1 MRIWIVIA
9 MISMI
14 PVSIGAIATS
24 TVHAQSAPEEV
35 WEYSPYRIRVWVSL
49 SPTLG
54 LEESSKEE
62 LYRRIAECCEIDFG
76 ATSATEVGETPD
88 ALFGSV
94 LYHLDDLTVERMLSR
109 ELVLM
114 LSKSEEAK
122 KAFLEIQPRA
132 AQKILSDE
140 EKKKLSRRELE
151 ELKAKEDAE
160 ARAASLNSI
169 RTLDSVMDRIP
180 KVAVT
185 SLDYGALQRDMLPF
199 FVDKDIPVLA
209 DQLKPLLE
217 RKQALD
223 AQALEFRKKGT
234 PTLGTSDDTQRF
246 QQVLNDQSRLDRELQ
261 KLQPLLARKERDIKN
276 WRLLQEKSEK
286 FSGSV
291 DQLKED
297 LDSGKLFAAL
307 VPKSD
312 AAKFKEVAR
321 SIPTRFP
328 WQPEAL
334 LRDKD
339 KIVLVA
345 IDRDGEMI
353 SIRVKE
359 LDAFVRRIGLLE
371 SMVVRSLDEIPQ
383 AVAHLQRRA
392 FTPMA
397 RIEDNDN
404 KTAVIRVRAVGLATS
419 DDSPIHI
426 RSGDVVA
433 PYVRRD
439 DLNGNPTVLQSIAFT
454 YIAVTE
460 PIDTAR
466 YYGAIF
472 TASRGALAAAKN
484 RRTRRVA
491 LKIQP
496 RFDQSQLKL
505 AIRQMPASAVPGAEI
520 YVRTPGTEELKMVG
534 RTDWRG
540 TIDLT
545 EINSPTIVYEQPTY
559 STVPSIAKART
570 TIANSDGG
578 SQEEPPPPE
587 AAPESGASTTQA
599 TEMSKDE
606 KLKRRNEKPPTST
619 LPIHVPL
626 YLYYIKNGDTLLAR
640 LPIVTGYRDLEKAD
654 LPDDRRRLQAEGF
667 LKGLQGEVL
676 DVVVRRKILES
687 RIRRKLDEAK
697 IDEAASLIDE
707 LKKVKNYEG
716 MSAQIQAIQR
726 RAFAT
731 ESGYIPAPVAE
742 RIDKMLDTTRVL
754 MQQYLQ
760 TDLVR
765 ELEVKLIEL
774 KQKQS

>member
-1 MRIWIVIA
+1 MRTWPIA
-9 MISMI
+9 PLILMLALS
-14 PVSIGAIATS
+14 SGKLQ
-24 TVHAQSAPEEV
+24 AQSASEEV
-35 WEYSPYRIRVWVSL
+35 WEYSPYRIRVWVSM
-49 SPTLG
+49 SPSLG
-54 LEESSKEE
+54 LAESSKQE
-62 LYRRIAECCEIDFG
+62 LYRRIAECCEIEFG
-76 ATSATEVGETPD
+76 ASSMTEVGETPD

-114 LSKSEEAK
+114 LSKSDEAK
-122 KAFLEIQPRA
+122 NAFLARQPRLER
-132 AQKILSDE
+132 KVLSEE
-140 EKKKLSRRELE
+140 EKKKLSRKELE
-151 ELKAKEDAE
+151 DLKAKEDAE
-160 ARAASLNSI
+160 ARSASLNSV

-180 KVAVT
+180 KIAVT

-199 FVDKDIPVLA
+199 FVDKDIPVLT
-209 DQLKPLLE
+209 DQVAPLLA
-217 RKQALD
+217 RKQTLE

-234 PTLGTSDDTQRF
+234 PTIGNSDDTKRF
-246 QQVLNDQSRLDRELQ
+246 GQVLSDLSRLDREIQ
-261 KLQPLLARKERDIKN
+261 KLQPLLDRKVRDIKN
-276 WRLLQEKSEK
+276 WKLLQEKGEK
-286 FSGSV
+286 YQGSS
-291 DQLKED
+291 DQLRED
-297 LDSGKLFAAL
+297 LESGKLFAAL

-312 AAKFKEVAR
+312 APKFKEVAR

-345 IDRDGEMI
+345 IDRRGEMI
-353 SIRVKE
+353 SLRVKE

-371 SMVVRSLDEIPQ
+371 SMEVRGLSEIPQ
-383 AVAHLQRRA
+383 AVAYLQRRA

-404 KTAVIRVRAVGLATS
+404 KTAVLRVRAAGLATS

-426 RSGDVVA
+426 RSGDVVT
-433 PYVRRD
+433 PFVRRD
-439 DLNGNPTVLQSIAFT
+439 DLNGNPTLLQSLAFT

-460 PIDTAR
+460 PIDSAR

-472 TASRGALAAAKN
+472 AASRGALVAAKN

-496 RFDQSQLKL
+496 RFDVSQLKL
-505 AIRQMPASAVPGAEI
+505 GIRQMPSSAVPGAEV
-520 YVRTPGTEELKMVG
+520 YLRTPGTDELQMVG

-540 TIDLT
+540 IIDLT
-545 EINSPTIVYEQPTY
+545 NAQAPTITYEQPT
-559 STVPSIAKART
+559 SSNVPSIAKARMT
-570 TIANSDGG
+570 TASTE
-578 SQEEPPPPE
+578 SPSAPEESAPLQQEEL
-587 AAPESGASTTQA
+587 
-599 TEMSKDE
+599 SKE
-606 KLKRRNEKPPTST
+606 EQLKRRREKPPTST
-619 LPIHVPL
+619 VAINVPL

-640 LPIVTGYRDLEKAD
+640 LPIVTGYRETEKAD

-676 DVVVRRKILES
+676 DVVVRRKILEA
-687 RIRRKLDEAK
+687 RIRRKLDEGK
-697 IDEAASLIDE
+697 LDDAAALVDE
-707 LKKVKNYEG
+707 LKKVKNYET
-716 MSAQIQAIQR
+716 MSAQIQNIQR

-731 ESGYIPAPVAE
+731 DSGYIPTPVAE
-742 RIDKMLDTTRVL
+742 RIDKMIDTTRVL

-765 ELEVKLIEL
+765 ELEVKLIEQ
-774 KQKQS
+774 KQK